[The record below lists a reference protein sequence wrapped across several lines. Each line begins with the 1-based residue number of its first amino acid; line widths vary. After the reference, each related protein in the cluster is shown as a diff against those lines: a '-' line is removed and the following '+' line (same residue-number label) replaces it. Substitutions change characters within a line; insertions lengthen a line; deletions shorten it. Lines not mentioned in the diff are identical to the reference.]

1 MTRPPPGAD
10 RAQFEIALAGADEIR
25 LAGRL
30 DAIHSEE
37 ARAFFARMDPPRLI
51 DLARLEF
58 IASAGLGVLLMV
70 QKRATQ
76 AGATIT
82 LANVNANIRNV
93 LRHAGFDRLFQIVE
107 ASA

>member
-1 MTRPPPGAD
+1 MTSASGGNDQP
-10 RAQFEIALAGADEIR
+10 QFEIALAGADEIR

-30 DAIHSEE
+30 DAVHSEE
-37 ARAFFARMDPPRLI
+37 ARAFFARIDPPRLI

-58 IASAGLGVLLMV
+58 IASAGLGVLLVV
-70 QKRATQ
+70 QKRAMQ

-93 LRHAGFDRLFQIVE
+93 FRHAGFESLFRIVD